1 MTVQQAEFICSASG
15 LASMPA
21 TNKPEFAVIGRSNVG
36 KSSLINLLT
45 GRKQLA
51 KTSARPGKTQTINYY
66 LINHN
71 WYLVDLP
78 GYGYARVSK
87 DKKKGF
93 TRLIETYLTKSDS
106 LHCLFILL
114 DSRLNPQPVDL
125 DFIEWAGR
133 KNIPLAL
140 VFTKTDKI
148 TKNQLS
154 HTLDLFE
161 AALLKQW
168 EFLPPVFTSSAVH
181 GTGKKEIL
189 EFISRALNN
198 TTKIT

>member
-15 LASMPA
+15 LASLP
-21 TNKPEFAVIGRSNVG
+21 TTGKPEFAVIGRSNVG

-51 KTSARPGKTQTINYY
+51 ITSAKPGKTQTINYY
-66 LINHN
+66 HINRS

-87 DKKKGF
+87 DKKASF
-93 TRLIETYLTKSDS
+93 TKLIETYLIKSED

-114 DSRLNPQPVDL
+114 DSRLKPQAIDL

-133 KNIPLAL
+133 REIPIAL
-140 VFTKTDKI
+140 VFTKADKL
-148 TKNQLS
+148 TKSQLAQ
-154 HTLDLFE
+154 TLNLFE
-161 AALLKQW
+161 AVLLKQW
-168 EFLPPVFTSSAVH
+168 ESLPPVFTTSAVR
-181 GTGKKEIL
+181 GSGMEEML
-189 EFISRALNN
+189 EFIADAMNN
-198 TTKIT
+198 PD